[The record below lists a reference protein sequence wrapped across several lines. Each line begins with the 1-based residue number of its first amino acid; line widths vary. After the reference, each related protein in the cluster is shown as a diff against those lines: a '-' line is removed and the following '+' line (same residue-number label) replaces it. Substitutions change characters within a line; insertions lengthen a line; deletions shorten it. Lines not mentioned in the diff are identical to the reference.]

1 MYTLIYGKDN
11 KVSGINKDGASIPLC
26 EDNTDYQDFLVWNKS
41 QKAPL
46 VLNSVYKPT
55 KEEVI
60 AKTNAEIYLKLNAID
75 LKSIRAI
82 REGDLIYIE
91 KYKVEAEKLRS
102 QILK

>member
-1 MYTLIYGKDN
+1 MYKLNYGENN
-11 KVSGINKDGASIPLC
+11 KVSSIQKGNMSIPLC
-26 EDNTDYQDFLVWNKS
+26 EDNLDYQDFLEWNKE
-41 QKAPL
+41 QKIPL
-46 VLNSVYKPT
+46 DLNSVYEPT
-55 KEEVI
+55 KAEVI

-102 QILK
+102 QIL